1 MIKGCRIFFSTSL
14 ILKSDSPIGRILKR
28 KKSKKT
34 LILTQKQ
41 RFLKTKF
48 NVPGNQ
54 VQINSQETKERKND
68 KYDFF

>member
-1 MIKGCRIFFSTSL
+1 MKY
-14 ILKSDSPIGRILKR
+14 PIGRILKR

-34 LILTQKQ
+34 VIWTQKQ
-41 RFLKTKF
+41 RFSTTKF

-54 VQINSQETKERKND
+54 VQIKSQETKERKKD